1 MTPGSPR
8 ILRAAVASII
18 LATLLGACGT
28 PREADP
34 SDLLDAVRT
43 GDQEAALRALD
54 GGADPN
60 AKDGEGRTALMY
72 ASRNG
77 LIAVR
82 LLIRKAADLNAQ
94 ADDGR
99 TALME
104 AALTCN
110 KALVESLLEN
120 GARKDLKDGTGR
132 KASDY
137 VPLESTQPEC
147 AAVRQLVR
155 GPPT

>member
-1 MTPGSPR
+1 MTSGSPR

-18 LATLLGACGT
+18 LATLLGACCT

-34 SDLLDAVRT
+34 SDLPDAVRT
-43 GDQEAALRALD
+43 AV
-54 GGADPN
+54 
-60 AKDGEGRTALMY
+60 
-72 ASRNG
+72 
-77 LIAVR
+77 VR

-120 GARKDLKDGTGR
+120 GARKDLKDGMGR
-132 KASDY
+132 KGLGLRASRI
-137 VPLESTQPEC
+137 TQPEC
-147 AAVRQLVR
+147 LRC
-155 GPPT
+155 GSS